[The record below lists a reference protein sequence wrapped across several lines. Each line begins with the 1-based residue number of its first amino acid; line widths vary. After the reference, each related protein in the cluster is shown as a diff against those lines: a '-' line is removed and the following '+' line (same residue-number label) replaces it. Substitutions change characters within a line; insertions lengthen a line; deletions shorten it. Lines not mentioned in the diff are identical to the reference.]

1 MRAAANVLLRFVVG
15 LDQRCI
21 DAFAMRRLGGCPGS
35 GEWINNAAALAPNW
49 Y

>member
-21 DAFAMRRLGGCPGS
+21 DALGGCPGA